1 MVRHESK
8 AIRFAPLV
16 ILSFPLLAPH
26 HLLEAEK
33 FNIRFTDPAQI
44 TETADKLRW
53 YRYREALLQRE
64 VANLVGIDRS
74 TYLHYEGG
82 ETEYFPLEIMEK
94 IAALYDIPVTDLL
107 DEYNTFLYR
116 DQGKQIKERRKALRM
131 TQREYADYLGVS
143 FGSLQNWEQN
153 NVRMFKRTWERYFKL
168 VNKKRGQETKAP
180 TPHFYYDNRLD
191 DSYAE
196 LLFWMVCAIAS
207 INFSFCSMGH
217 FK

>member
-1 MVRHESK
+1 MNTEVEGHALSDEVWRPLCRADGTIHTTIYIMVRHESK

-153 NVRMFKRTWERYFKL
+153 NVRMFKRTWERYFK
-168 VNKKRGQETKAP
+168 
-180 TPHFYYDNRLD
+180 
-191 DSYAE
+191 
-196 LLFWMVCAIAS
+196 
-207 INFSFCSMGH
+207 
-217 FK
+217 

>member
-1 MVRHESK
+1 MNTEVEGHALSDEVWRPLCRADGTIHITIYIMVRHESQ

-16 ILSFPLLAPH
+16 ILSSPLLAPH

-53 YRYREALLQRE
+53 YRYREALLQKE
-64 VANLVGIDRS
+64 VAALVGIDRS
-74 TYLHYEGG
+74 TYIHYESG

-94 IAALYDIPVTDLL
+94 IAALYSIPVTDLL

-116 DQGKQIKERRKALRM
+116 GQGRQIKERRKSLRM

-153 NVRMFKRTWERYFKL
+153 NVRMFKRTWERYFK
-168 VNKKRGQETKAP
+168 
-180 TPHFYYDNRLD
+180 
-191 DSYAE
+191 
-196 LLFWMVCAIAS
+196 
-207 INFSFCSMGH
+207 
-217 FK
+217 